1 MFAELTFREEQ
12 IIRRN
17 SSHSMAKKKK
27 ERKKEKMRNQAS
39 VSVQLAHFKFFLWR
53 ITKSMNFLMFS
64 RGTER

>member
-39 VSVQLAHFKFFLWR
+39 VSVQLAHIRAKF
-53 ITKSMNFLMFS
+53 
-64 RGTER
+64 